1 VIVAI
6 DCYFLNWHNC
16 LFCLEVIFTSR
27 FGTFASSC
35 GNFISSLD
43 QAQLPSVIATELP
56 NSSGTFVIFP
66 RGILDIFSGTLAI
79 DQVSLEF
86 EQYLHR
92 LSFKASYV
100 FGVAQITVLFSVAV
114 YFYQRLSS
122 LLFRSFLSICQKMGQ
137 RKATSREEQ
146 KRMEKEKEAEHQA
159 WQECERRQ
167 AAALAKL
174 KADKDE
180 QERKKLATLPSST
193 NKDNGSC
200 VCDAIGNDEIIVEKT
215 IVMKD
220 SDKKKSASD
229 PQGQRLVG
237 AVLPDALDEGV
248 HESLPF
254 SARMK
259 MKLPLQRTNVV
270 VQKKSTSSNDTSLQ
284 NDAACVEGIIQSVT
298 ELSVS
303 KDSDKKTA
311 AVVLPNSITDHEE
324 VANVTTDVM
333 PISASQQTQ
342 SVSKDCDKN
351 AAAEVLSNG
360 DKEEFAK
367 DNVEANID
375 SAPGTMSN
383 SIAEQEVII
392 HDIRPTN
399 IDVSG
404 DTTDNNVPTTDVLNN
419 DDRASLD
426 RFQSCLETY
435 KSICAAQQA
444 IEAQLINSCDDYK
457 VNNNNKKME
466 Q

>member
-1 VIVAI
+1 
-6 DCYFLNWHNC
+6 
-16 LFCLEVIFTSR
+16 
-27 FGTFASSC
+27 
-35 GNFISSLD
+35 
-43 QAQLPSVIATELP
+43 
-56 NSSGTFVIFP
+56 
-66 RGILDIFSGTLAI
+66 
-79 DQVSLEF
+79 
-86 EQYLHR
+86 
-92 LSFKASYV
+92 
-100 FGVAQITVLFSVAV
+100 
-114 YFYQRLSS
+114 
-122 LLFRSFLSICQKMGQ
+122 M
-137 RKATSREEQ
+137 
-146 KRMEKEKEAEHQA
+146 
-159 WQECERRQ
+159 
-167 AAALAKL
+167 
-174 KADKDE
+174 
-180 QERKKLATLPSST
+180 
-193 NKDNGSC
+193 
-200 VCDAIGNDEIIVEKT
+200 
-215 IVMKD
+215 
-220 SDKKKSASD
+220 
-229 PQGQRLVG
+229 
-237 AVLPDALDEGV
+237 
-248 HESLPF
+248 
-254 SARMK
+254 
-259 MKLPLQRTNVV
+259 NVV
-270 VQKKSTSSNDTSLQ
+270 VQKKSTSSNDMSLQ

-311 AVVLPNSITDHEE
+311 AVVLPKLITDHEE

-351 AAAEVLSNG
+351 AVAEVLSNG

-404 DTTDNNVPTTDVLNN
+404 DTTDNNVPTTDVSNN

-444 IEAQLINSCDDYK
+444 IEAQLIDSCDDYK
-457 VNNNNKKME
+457 VYNKKIKME